1 LFVSTNSPYWKSIK
15 GLINHFLLSFSSI
28 TRISPLLKSAN
39 KDKDAETIRKLCND
53 LVSDTGAK
61 FVGFKEVGIGDLMG
75 YTCNYEVFGVNL
87 NQTLNASSITLFGK
101 SSGTYDYV
109 ISTTFPKD
117 NQEEQE
123 KVEKLVNSFWVN

>member
-1 LFVSTNSPYWKSIK
+1 
-15 GLINHFLLSFSSI
+15 
-28 TRISPLLKSAN
+28 
-39 KDKDAETIRKLCND
+39 
-53 LVSDTGAK
+53 
-61 FVGFKEVGIGDLMG
+61 MG